1 VRDQGLS
8 LHLDGGGLTSDQICR
23 MRGAGHRGEAYDV
36 EGAQD
41 AHPKLWPGSA
51 RIGCSRATAL
61 PWGGEGLRCWGNRP
75 GDGIQSYVFSV
86 RSGWRRLAERF
97 RA

>member
-1 VRDQGLS
+1 MNRPTPDQVVEIVSELGS
-8 LHLDGGGLTSDQICR
+8 DGKSVSVPEIVARIR
-23 MRGAGHRGEAYDV
+23 M
-36 EGAQD
+36 
-41 AHPKLWPGSA
+41 